1 MEKIK
6 ITEQIAASI
15 ADMFLI
21 PFLKSLKKR
30 EDGTYYSKELNRTY
44 RVNDGSMLANTQL
57 VMLLLQLL
65 HLMLLKDSLRLM
77 L

>member
-1 MEKIK
+1 MRLRSHTFLTMRNMKMEKIK

-44 RVNDGSMLANTQL
+44 RVNDKGELEEI
-57 VMLLLQLL
+57 
-65 HLMLLKDSLRLM
+65 K
-77 L
+77 

>member
-1 MEKIK
+1 MRNMKMEKIK

-44 RVNDGSMLANTQL
+44 RVNDKGELEEI
-57 VMLLLQLL
+57 
-65 HLMLLKDSLRLM
+65 K
-77 L
+77 

>member
-21 PFLKSLKKR
+21 PFLKSLEKR

-44 RVNDGSMLANTQL
+44 RVNDKGELEEI
-57 VMLLLQLL
+57 
-65 HLMLLKDSLRLM
+65 K
-77 L
+77 